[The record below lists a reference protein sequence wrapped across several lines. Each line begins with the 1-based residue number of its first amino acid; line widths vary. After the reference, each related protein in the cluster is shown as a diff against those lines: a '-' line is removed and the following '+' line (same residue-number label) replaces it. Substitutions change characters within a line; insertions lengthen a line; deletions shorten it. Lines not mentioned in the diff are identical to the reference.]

1 MSVKFRDY
9 YEVLGVERSASQDD
23 IRKAFRKLARKY
35 HPDVAEDKTTADE
48 KFKELNEAYEVL
60 SAPEKREKYDKLG
73 PNWEH
78 MSDFQPPPGAG
89 GFGGPGGGGGYEYHF
104 DGTGFSDFF
113 EQLFGRR
120 SGRGGF
126 GGFSDVG
133 AGGASMPP
141 MEMRGRDI
149 EAEILVS
156 LDEIMKGSERVLT
169 LQRAGLP
176 GQTGSADTVRVRIP
190 QGVCEGQ
197 LIRCAGLGEPGY
209 NGGENGDLFLRVLI
223 QRHPDFRI
231 EQHDLHHDL
240 HVAPWEAV
248 LGAKVKIPTPHGTLS
263 LKIPPGTS
271 NLTELRLRGKGL
283 PQGTGDKMG
292 DLYAKVLIEVPETV
306 SDEEKALWEK
316 LRNLSTFDPRQP

>member
-1 MSVKFRDY
+1 
-9 YEVLGVERSASQDD
+9 
-23 IRKAFRKLARKY
+23 
-35 HPDVAEDKTTADE
+35 
-48 KFKELNEAYEVL
+48 
-60 SAPEKREKYDKLG
+60 
-73 PNWEH
+73 
-78 MSDFQPPPGAG
+78 
-89 GFGGPGGGGGYEYHF
+89 
-104 DGTGFSDFF
+104 
-113 EQLFGRR
+113 
-120 SGRGGF
+120 
-126 GGFSDVG
+126 
-133 AGGASMPP
+133 MPP

-240 HVAPWEAV
+240 RVAPWEAV

-283 PQGTGDKMG
+283 PQGAGDKMG